1 MWADTINALKASTPG
16 TAASLAASRGS
27 SMWGGAVVMEGMEVD
42 GFHGDLAV
50 KGEIIHQQQEPP
62 HPLPPSP
69 TALPALFCQPV
80 PAWRAPPSIHCKRWR
95 SPECAHSFGA
105 GFEEHTSGACTLRS
119 GSWGSCAAQ
128 MRT

>member
-50 KGEIIHQQQEPP
+50 KGEIIHQQQAPP
-62 HPLPPSP
+62 HPLPQSP
-69 TALPALFCQPV
+69 TALPALFC
-80 PAWRAPPSIHCKRWR
+80 PARARL
-95 SPECAHSFGA
+95 
-105 GFEEHTSGACTLRS
+105 ACSALHPLQ
-119 GSWGSCAAQ
+119 ALAVA
-128 MRT
+128 